1 MKKIVIGIILAMM
14 MLISSVILEAK
25 QNVSGSSAGEFLKV
39 GAAGSQFLKIGVGAR
54 ANGMAGAY
62 TSVANDLSSL
72 YWNPAGVADVKG
84 MNGEFHYT
92 QWFAGYSHSFAAVSM
107 PLSEQ
112 FVVSAHMVSFSSDKI
127 PVTTM
132 AQPEGTGSHY
142 TVNDLVAGVSISGYL
157 TDQFS
162 FGVTGKVVNNAF
174 SSLNS
179 QGIAFDIGTLYD
191 TEIQGIKLGF
201 AIFNLGSEMK
211 YEGQDLKSTKKYIE
225 ELKAA
230 PWDVTFLA
238 NPYTM
243 PLIFR
248 AGISSEVINKED
260 HKLILAGDFVT
271 LSDTPEQFAIGA
283 EYTWIDL
290 VSVRAGYRFGQDQLG
305 FSFGL
310 GLSYLTDGVIGKL
323 DYSLSPTADI
333 GWINRLSLSVG
344 LK

>member
-1 MKKIVIGIILAMM
+1 MRKILITLTLAVLMVF
-14 MLISSVILEAK
+14 ISVSVEAK
-25 QNVSGSSAGEFLKV
+25 DDVSGSSAGEFLKV
-39 GAAGSQFLKIGVGAR
+39 GAAGSQFLKIGIGAR

-62 TSVANDLSSL
+62 TSVANDLTSL

-92 QWFAGYSHSFAAVSM
+92 QWFAGFTHSFAAVSM
-107 PLSEQ
+107 PISEQ
-112 FVVSAHMVSFSSDKI
+112 FTASAHLVSFSSDKI
-127 PVTTM
+127 PITTI
-132 AQPEGTGSHY
+132 AQPEGTGAHY
-142 TVNDLVAGVSISGYL
+142 TVNDVVAGISISGYL

-162 FGVTGKVVNNAF
+162 FGVTGKMVSNAF

-179 QGIAFDIGTLYD
+179 SGMAFDIGTLYD

-201 AIFNLGSEMK
+201 AIFNLGSEME
-211 YEGQDLKSTKKYIE
+211 YEGQDLKTTKKYID

-248 AGISSEVINKED
+248 AGISSEVINMEE
-260 HKLILAGDFVT
+260 HKLIVAGDFVT

-283 EYTWIDL
+283 EYTWNDL
-290 VSVRAGYRFGQDQLG
+290 VSFRGGYRFGQDQLG
-305 FSFGL
+305 FSGGIGF
-310 GLSYLTDGVIGKL
+310 SYLTGGVKGQI
-323 DYSLSPTADI
+323 DYSITPTADI
-333 GWINRLSLSVG
+333 GLVNRISIAVG
-344 LK
+344 LD

>member
-1 MKKIVIGIILAMM
+1 MTIALLSVLSNNSVLA
-14 MLISSVILEAK
+14 VDK
-25 QNVSGSSAGEFLKV
+25 PTGSSAGEFLKV
-39 GAAGSQFLKIGVGAR
+39 GAAGSQFLKIGIGAR

-62 TSVANDLSSL
+62 TSVANDLTAL

-92 QWFAGYSHSFAAVSM
+92 QWFAGYSHSFAALSM
-107 PLSEQ
+107 PISEG
-112 FVVSAHMVSFSSDKI
+112 FTASAHLVSFSSDKI
-127 PVTTM
+127 PVTTL

-162 FGVTGKVVNNAF
+162 FGVTGKMVHNAF
-174 SSLNS
+174 SALNS
-179 QGIAFDIGTLYD
+179 QGIAFDVGTLYD

-201 AIFNLGSEMK
+201 AIFNLGSEME
-211 YEGQDLKSTKKYIE
+211 YEGQDLKTTKKYIE
-225 ELKAA
+225 ELKSA

-248 AGISSEVINKED
+248 AGISSEVIAQED
-260 HKLILAGDFVT
+260 HKVILAGDFIT

-305 FSFGL
+305 LSFGL
-310 GLSYLTDGVIGKL
+310 GLSYLTDGVKGQL
-323 DYSLSPTADI
+323 DYSLTPTADI
-333 GWINRLSLSVG
+333 GWINRLSIAVG